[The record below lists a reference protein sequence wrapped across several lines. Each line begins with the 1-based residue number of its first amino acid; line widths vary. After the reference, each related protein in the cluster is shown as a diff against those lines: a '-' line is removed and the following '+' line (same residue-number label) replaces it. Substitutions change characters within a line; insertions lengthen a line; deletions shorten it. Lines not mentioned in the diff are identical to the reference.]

1 MMDEQ
6 DARAALVKVMRRMHA
21 SGLNRG
27 TSGNASLRVPGGM
40 VVTPSGVAPDDLEAD
55 SMVFV
60 DESGRAASNSL
71 KPSSEYLMH
80 HYILRSRPDANAVTH
95 CHSRHA
101 TILACCGRAIEPLH
115 YMILV
120 AHTTRVEVA
129 PYATFGTEALAEA
142 VVATMGEGSACLM
155 ANHGQVTIGKTWQQ
169 ALSIADDVEEQA
181 AVTYG
186 ALLLG
191 GGNRLSGA
199 ELAASVSQFGSY
211 GQSRAAV
218 EDA

>member
-1 MMDEQ
+1 MMDEPE
-6 DARAALVKVMRRMHA
+6 ARAALVRVMRRMHA

-27 TSGNASLRVPGGM
+27 TSGNASLRVAGGM
-40 VVTPSGVAPDDLEAD
+40 VVTPSGVTPEDLSPE

-60 DESGRAASNSL
+60 DETGRADPAGL

-80 HYILRSRPDANAVTH
+80 HHILRSRRDANAVTH

-101 TILACCGRAIEPLH
+101 TILACCSRAIEPLH

-129 PYATFGTEALAEA
+129 PYATFGTEALADA
-142 VVATMGEGSACLM
+142 VAATMGAGSACLM

-169 ALSIADDVEEQA
+169 ALAIAEEVEEQA

-191 GGNRLSGA
+191 SGNRLTDAQLA
-199 ELAASVSQFGSY
+199 ESVAQFGSY
-211 GQSRAAV
+211 GQNPR
-218 EDA
+218 

>member
-1 MMDEQ
+1 MDEAE
-6 DARAALVKVMRRMHA
+6 ARAALVRVMRRMHA

-27 TSGNASLRVPGGM
+27 TSGNASLRVAGGM
-40 VVTPSGVAPDDLEAD
+40 VVTPSGVAPEDLAPE

-60 DESGRAASNSL
+60 DEAGQPDPAGL
-71 KPSSEYLMH
+71 KPSSEFLMH
-80 HYILRSRPDANAVTH
+80 HHILRSRKDANAVTH

-120 AHTTRVEVA
+120 AQTTRVEVA
-129 PYATFGTEALAEA
+129 PYATFGTEALARA
-142 VVATMGEGSACLM
+142 VVATMGKGAACLM
-155 ANHGQVTIGKTWQQ
+155 ANHGQVTIGGTWQQ
-169 ALSIADDVEEQA
+169 ALAIAEEVEEQA
-181 AVTYG
+181 ALTYG

-199 ELAASVSQFGSY
+199 DLAESVSQFGSY
-211 GQSRAAV
+211 GQAPTD
-218 EDA
+218 ET

>member
-1 MMDEQ
+1 MLDESE
-6 DARAALVKVMRRMHA
+6 ARAALVRVMRRMHA
-21 SGLNRG
+21 NGLNRG
-27 TSGNASLRVPGGM
+27 TSGNASLRVAGGM
-40 VVTPSGVAPDDLEAD
+40 VVTPSGVTPEDLSPE

-60 DESGRAASNSL
+60 DEAGRPDAAAL

-80 HYILRSRPDANAVTH
+80 HHILRSRRDANAVTH

-120 AHTTRVEVA
+120 AHSTRVEVA
-129 PYATFGTEALAEA
+129 PYATFGTEALADA
-142 VVATMGEGSACLM
+142 VVTTMGAGSACLM

-169 ALSIADDVEEQA
+169 ALAIAEELEEQA

-191 GGNRLSGA
+191 SGNRLSDAQLG
-199 ELAASVSQFGSY
+199 ESVSQFGSY
-211 GQSRAAV
+211 GQGSR
-218 EDA
+218 

>member
-1 MMDEQ
+1 MEQ
-6 DARAALVKVMRRMHA
+6 VEARAALVKVMRRMHA

-27 TSGNASLRVPGGM
+27 TSGNASLRVAGGM
-40 VVTPSGVAPDDLEAD
+40 VVTPSGVAPEELSPE

-60 DESGRAASNSL
+60 DEAGRPDPAGL
-71 KPSSEYLMH
+71 KPSSEFLMH
-80 HYILRSRPDANAVTH
+80 HHILRSRQDADAVTH

-120 AHTTRVEVA
+120 SHSMRVEVA
-129 PYATFGTEALAEA
+129 PYATFGTEALANA

-169 ALSIADDVEEQA
+169 ALAIAEEVEEQA
-181 AVTYG
+181 AVAYG

-199 ELAASVSQFGSY
+199 QLAESVTQFLSY
-211 GQSRAAV
+211 GQTKDS
-218 EDA
+218 

>member
-1 MMDEQ
+1 LDEQ
-6 DARAALVKVMRRMHA
+6 SARAALVVVMRRMQMN
-21 SGLNRG
+21 GLNRG

-40 VVTPSGVAPDDLEAD
+40 VVTPSGVPPDELTPEG
-55 SMVFV
+55 MVFV
-60 DESGRAASNSL
+60 DDRGRPDPEGL
-71 KPSSEYLMH
+71 KPSSEFLMH
-80 HYILRSRPDANAVTH
+80 HYILRGRPDADAVTH

-120 AHTTRVEVA
+120 AHTTRVQVA

-142 VVATMGEGSACLM
+142 VVATMGTGSACLM

-169 ALSIADDVEEQA
+169 ALAIAEEVEEQA

-191 GGNRLSGA
+191 GGNTLSGA
-199 ELAASVSQFGSY
+199 QLDESVRQFTTY
-211 GQSRAAV
+211 GQTQPAT
-218 EDA
+218 D

>member
-1 MMDEQ
+1 MEESE
-6 DARAALVKVMRRMHA
+6 ARAALVKVMRRMHA

-27 TSGNASLRVPGGM
+27 TSGNASLRVAGGM
-40 VVTPSGVAPDDLEAD
+40 VVTPSGVTPEDLAPE

-60 DESGRAASNSL
+60 GEDGRFDPL
-71 KPSSEYLMH
+71 GFKPSSEYLMH
-80 HYILRSRPDANAVTH
+80 HHILRSRLDANAVTH

-120 AHTTRVEVA
+120 AHATRVAVA
-129 PYATFGTEALAEA
+129 PYATFGTEALADA
-142 VVATMGEGSACLM
+142 VVATMGAGSACLM

-169 ALSIADDVEEQA
+169 ALAIAEEVEEQA

-186 ALLLG
+186 ALLVG
-191 GGNRLSGA
+191 GGNRLSEA
-199 ELAASVSQFGSY
+199 QLDDSVSQFESY
-211 GQSRAAV
+211 GQAPKPAADV
-218 EDA
+218 